1 MWAVMWN
8 RSQRGRP
15 PFFGGL
21 GRMWPEPD
29 NNFWPTPAL
38 SGASYPV
45 CAGGAIAAVLA
56 RQGSSTL
63 VAPGKPCDPRSLNLT
78 RPSVAWAYGL
88 SYTAN
93 GFAGCGETYELVA
106 YPGPE
111 ATVGSHRTSV
121 RNRVA
126 FISILPGSV
135 ADDFAHLC
143 RLENQPGVLQRGA
156 PSFSPRQLRQA
167 GGILVPRLQ

>member
-1 MWAVMWN
+1 MVKILIGAVLAMWAVMWN

-15 PFFGGL
+15 AFFGGL

-63 VAPGKPCDPRSLNLT
+63 VARGEAVRPEKPEPDAS
-78 RPSVAWAYGL
+78 
-88 SYTAN
+88 
-93 GFAGCGETYELVA
+93 
-106 YPGPE
+106 
-111 ATVGSHRTSV
+111 
-121 RNRVA
+121 
-126 FISILPGSV
+126 
-135 ADDFAHLC
+135 
-143 RLENQPGVLQRGA
+143 
-156 PSFSPRQLRQA
+156 
-167 GGILVPRLQ
+167 